1 MAYSAIMDEQ
11 QQKHNDHRP
20 QEETGETIRHVD
32 RGPTIRARRILKE
45 KADGRRPRLCP
56 VDQQGTLFK
65 HKDKESRSSDNK
77 RKEESPPPS
86 NRQSEEGSDEYWNQ
100 TASQALTK
108 AIKEIIVLV

>member
-11 QQKHNDHRP
+11 QQKHNDRRP

-86 NRQSEEGSDEYWNQ
+86 NRQSEEGSDKYWNQ
-100 TASQALTK
+100 QRAKLGQKPLK
-108 AIKEIIVLV
+108 K